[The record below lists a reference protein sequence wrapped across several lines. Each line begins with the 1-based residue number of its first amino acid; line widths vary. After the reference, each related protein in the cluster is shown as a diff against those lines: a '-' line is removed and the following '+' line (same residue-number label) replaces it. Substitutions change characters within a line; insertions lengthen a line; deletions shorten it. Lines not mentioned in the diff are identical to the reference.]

1 MMLERRP
8 LPPRRAAESFDMIH
22 GDQRNTFTVTLGY
35 YPDGSIG
42 EVFIAGVKAGSQMDA
57 IARDGA
63 ILLSLALQFGV
74 PLKTIQHAITR
85 NEQGYAD
92 TVIGA
97 VIDKIAS

>member
-1 MMLERRP
+1 VNYGNQNQE
-8 LPPRRAAESFDMIH
+8 
-22 GDQRNTFTVTLGY
+22 FTVTLGFFG
-35 YPDGSIG
+35 DGKIG
-42 EVFIAGVKAGSQMDA
+42 EVFISSNRAGSQMDA